1 MSKVSDILLVR
12 YNYVFLCCGFDNY
25 CSFYLLDHSGERN
38 KYSMIQY
45 WFDGPPVEVKPKP
58 HGNSHSSTPFFRT
71 ADSAKQKHKEIAS
84 TSRPTEAL
92 YKATQ
97 ECGGELEA
105 TGMQKLPRNM
115 QQMKNYC
122 RTGHSKDQNILYSV
136 MLQCKLTDGTSD
148 AFVRDVKAAP
158 HPQCVMAFDWQVN
171 DLVRFLTDDRKF
183 SVFTADT
190 TYNVGEFYVTP
201 TTYKHLM
208 LVDITSKKNPTM
220 AGPVLVHQR
229 KNFATFNY
237 FASTLVSFNK
247 KLHGLLAFGT
257 DGDEAL
263 IEAFSHNFPFAIQ
276 LRCFL
281 HMKRNIQSKLG
292 ERGLLSS
299 VSEEFLS
306 NIFGKHVCSRY
317 EEGLV
322 DSVSSVD
329 FETRL
334 QNCKDVWN
342 AREVNY
348 LHLGQASFFDYF
360 VQQYSKV
367 FENTMLKSTRTAAG
381 LGYPPE
387 IFTTNSSESLNATIK
402 RKVNYKES
410 EWPEFNEYMRQLS
423 YVSKRKGGIPKRK
436 RSRVFTATDVVVS
449 RATTMQAHGVSS
461 AFNTQSGAT
470 TVSFPT
476 EQRLNS
482 GFATMQAPEVSS
494 VFNTQSGATTVSFP
508 TEQRL
513 NSGFATM
520 QAPEVSSVFNTHS
533 GATTVSFP
541 TEQRLNSGFATMQA
555 PEVSSV
561 FNTQSGATTESFP
574 TELCLSSGLSRP
586 NTTTTAS
593 VSVQVGN
600 NFSSFSNSQVQPLIV
615 NASLGPLVQSQSLV
629 DSVSSSVMAPPS
641 PVPPNTNPF
650 YMRFIEGN
658 ICMCQG
664 CKSFLKCANG
674 SLPAPPFDLCC
685 ARVEKRSFRDS
696 NGILR
701 TPNKEQPSHYHI
713 NLLCIR
719 AASPSF
725 VPSSI
730 FIPPDVMPKLSA
742 VHKEYFRLVFHVS
755 F

>member
-1 MSKVSDILLVR
+1 MSKVSDILLVQ

-105 TGMQKLPRNM
+105 TGMQKLPRNL
-115 QQMKNYC
+115 QQMKNYR
-122 RTGHSKDQNILYSV
+122 RTGHGKDQNILYSV

-158 HPQCVMAFDWQVN
+158 DPQCVMAFDWQVN

-292 ERGLLSS
+292 ERGLPSS

-306 NIFGKHVCSRY
+306 DIFGKHVCSRY

-329 FETRL
+329 FESRL

-348 LHLGQASFFDYF
+348 LHPGRALFFDYF

-410 EWPEFNEYMRQLS
+410 EWPEFNEYMRQLVMS
-423 YVSKRKGGIPKRK
+423 QRDEVL
-436 RSRVFTATDVVVS
+436 
-449 RATTMQAHGVSS
+449 RAV
-461 AFNTQSGAT
+461 
-470 TVSFPT
+470 
-476 EQRLNS
+476 
-482 GFATMQAPEVSS
+482 
-494 VFNTQSGATTVSFP
+494 
-508 TEQRL
+508 
-513 NSGFATM
+513 
-520 QAPEVSSVFNTHS
+520 
-533 GATTVSFP
+533 
-541 TEQRLNSGFATMQA
+541 
-555 PEVSSV
+555 
-561 FNTQSGATTESFP
+561 
-574 TELCLSSGLSRP
+574 
-586 NTTTTAS
+586 AS
-593 VSVQVGN
+593 
-600 NFSSFSNSQVQPLIV
+600 I
-615 NASLGPLVQSQSLV
+615 
-629 DSVSSSVMAPPS
+629 D
-641 PVPPNTNPF
+641 
-650 YMRFIEGN
+650 
-658 ICMCQG
+658 
-664 CKSFLKCANG
+664 
-674 SLPAPPFDLCC
+674 
-685 ARVEKRSFRDS
+685 
-696 NGILR
+696 
-701 TPNKEQPSHYHI
+701 
-713 NLLCIR
+713 
-719 AASPSF
+719 
-725 VPSSI
+725 
-730 FIPPDVMPKLSA
+730 
-742 VHKEYFRLVFHVS
+742 
-755 F
+755 